1 MELVVSPLSNSDSI
15 FPEHFT
21 CSWRDKER
29 GEEDREKKGGSSL
42 EKRGKDGLWLS
53 PSSCVEFSAQK
64 VGGAQ

>member
-15 FPEHFT
+15 FPEYFT

-29 GEEDREKKGGSSL
+29 GEEDREKKGDSSL

-53 PSSCVEFSAQK
+53 PPSLR
-64 VGGAQ
+64 